1 MLDYNII
8 KIDDPVVHCE
18 LILIEV
24 KSFNHVVRIF
34 LYKKRYRKIGNLK
47 IWHNFMTVKI
57 DIDFI

>member
-47 IWHNFMTVKI
+47 I
-57 DIDFI
+57 